1 MNTYDCIL
9 NVNHFYRN
17 DVSLEKT
24 WKTLFEAYAKEYA
37 LEHGIKYRMRWISW
51 FIVDR
56 TIEVRFQT
64 VFSLEEIAHLVA
76 VSRRGSTVF
85 LEGAVRLV

>member
-1 MNTYDCIL
+1 M
-9 NVNHFYRN
+9 YRN
-17 DVSLEKT
+17 EVSLEKT

-37 LEHGIKYRMRWISW
+37 LEHGIQYRMRWISW

-64 VFSLEEIAHLVA
+64 PFTPEQMEHLVA
-76 VSRRGSTVF
+76 LCKRGSTVF
-85 LEGAVRLV
+85 LEGSVYVL